1 MMTDTQTNGSQTTDT
16 TGAQLLDAPAV
27 GALLMLD
34 RKTVERHAKTGK
46 MPRPVKIGGS
56 TRWRRAEL
64 DAWILAG
71 CPPLA
76 RWTLTD
82 AAKKFY
88 ENN

>member
-1 MMTDTQTNGSQTTDT
+1 MTTSTQGIGTDGSSLP
-16 TGAQLLDAPAV
+16 QLLDAPSV

-76 RWTLTD
+76 KWELTD
-82 AAKKFY
+82 VGGKFY